1 MRVELYNSIPE
12 FEGTGVHGAAA
23 LVVDVIRATST
34 LTEALANGARAVTP
48 VLSAEEAIRIA
59 NSLGRDETVVC
70 GERKGL
76 PIEGFDLG
84 NSPLEFTPQVVRGR
98 QLVMTTTNGTRAFI
112 AVQEA
117 ELVVAASFLN
127 LSAAAKSV
135 KDAERVVILC
145 AGKEDRLSLDD
156 TLCGGHLVGKL
167 VKGRRKDC
175 QLNDGAFAALT
186 LSEALKPS
194 APLFAK
200 IAAGR
205 ALVDI
210 ELKADLHFCA
220 QVDRHDLA
228 PVMTDRVI
236 RAGR

>member
-1 MRVELYNSIPE
+1 MKIELYNSIPE
-12 FEGTGVHGAAA
+12 IEGAGVHDAAA
-23 LVVDVIRATST
+23 LVIDVLRATST

-59 NSLGRDETVVC
+59 NSLGRDETLVC

-84 NSPLEFTPQVVRGR
+84 NSPSEFTPDALGGR

-117 ELVVAASFLN
+117 AHVVAASFLN
-127 LSAAAKSV
+127 LSAAATAV
-135 KDAERVVILC
+135 RDADRVVILC

-167 VKGRRKDC
+167 VKGRRKVC
-175 QLNDGAFAALT
+175 HLNDGALAALA
-186 LSEALKPS
+186 LSETLVPS
-194 APLFAK
+194 AQLFTDV
-200 IAAGR
+200 AAGR
-205 ALVDI
+205 ALVDAGL
-210 ELKADLHFCA
+210 EADLGFCA

-228 PVMTDRVI
+228 PVMEDRVI
-236 RAGR
+236 RPGY